1 MKFEILNE
9 NKIRITLNNQDLLE
23 KNVDFNS
30 FMSNSVEAQNL
41 FIDMLAEAEAK
52 IGFIT
57 KDYKIKIEAL
67 AMEEGDFIV
76 TITRFGKKDELNSY
90 PSHKGKKITAKR
102 KSIDLS
108 SDNLIYSFD
117 TFEDFCLFSSYISK
131 LKNYTT
137 IAKST
142 ILYEYNSGYYLQFRK
157 LNLEHPYIRNFYTL
171 ITEFGTYVNN
181 SDLFAHKLYERGA
194 IILKNNAIKICSSY
208 F

>member
-9 NKIRITLNNQDLLE
+9 NKIRIILNNQDLLE

-41 FIDMLAEAEAK
+41 FIDMLAEAEEK
-52 IGFIT
+52 VGFIT
-57 KDYKIKIEAL
+57 RDYKIKIEAL
-67 AMEEGDFIV
+67 AMEDGDFIV
-76 TITRFGKKDELNSY
+76 TITRFGKKDEITPY

-108 SDNLIYSFD
+108 SDSVIYSFD
-117 TFEDFCLFSSYISK
+117 SFDDFCLFSSYISK
-131 LKNYTT
+131 IKNYTT

-142 ILYEYNSGYYLQFRK
+142 VLYEYNSSYYLLFSK

-171 ITEFGTYVNN
+171 ITEFATHVNN
-181 SDLFAHKLYERGA
+181 SDLFAHRLYERGS
-194 IILKNNAIKICSSY
+194 IILKNNAIKTCSSY